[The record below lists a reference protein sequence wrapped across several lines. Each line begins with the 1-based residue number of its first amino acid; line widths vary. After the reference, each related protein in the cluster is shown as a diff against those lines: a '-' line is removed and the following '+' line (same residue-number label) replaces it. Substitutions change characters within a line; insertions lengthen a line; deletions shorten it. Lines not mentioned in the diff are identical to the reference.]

1 MLLALWDQGTKVLTI
16 TIPNGQKFFYTGPA
30 ILAGSHKVFGIET
43 VSGDVHVLTGPNS
56 NRTPNRRVI
65 FSDRAVYKG
74 SKGV

>member
-1 MLLALWDQGTKVLTI
+1 MLLALWEQGTKILTI
-16 TIPNGQKFFYTGPA
+16 TVPNGQKFLYAGPA

-43 VSGDVHVLTGPNS
+43 VGGEVHVLTGPTS
-56 NRTPNRRVI
+56 NRMPNRRVI